1 MSGESAV
8 SVHVIDVLLMDRT
21 CKKGWMHSV
30 LFVRS
35 TVARMKEVLKYNDGS
50 LGGELQRELARWQQR
65 AESQRIRSQWI
76 GSHKC
81 AHGTG
86 LAHKCPLAL
95 IVRRDPS
102 WQVELHKYFLLRT
115 AKFCRSRVPWLAPAS
130 GCCASIRLYI
140 AHWRN
145 CAGTS
150 DRVQFCRCFGS
161 SVQNRSNVPAE
172 MFLQQ

>member
-65 AESQRIRSQWI
+65 AESQRIRFQWI

-102 WQVELHKYFLLRT
+102 WQVELHNLAANSEVLQESSALVSTCQWLLRLNSPLH
-115 AKFCRSRVPWLAPAS
+115 CSLAQL
-130 GCCASIRLYI
+130 R
-140 AHWRN
+140 RN
-145 CAGTS
+145 
-150 DRVQFCRCFGS
+150 
-161 SVQNRSNVPAE
+161 
-172 MFLQQ
+172 L